1 MIAFILLC
9 YVFVAWLVF
18 AKFKLI
24 PFDLKAKIATTVI
37 GVIVV
42 IGLNIWVNFVH
53 PQSLD
58 VRVFEHVVEISSRL
72 PQPGR
77 VVEVNVEPNV
87 PVKAG
92 APLFKIDPRPY
103 QFEVDRLAAALK
115 EAEQTVPQLEAAY
128 SGAKSQVAEL
138 TAQLDLANRTY
149 ERDLAANKNND
160 GAVSQQQ
167 VDEAKQNAAAA
178 KNAVDAS
185 SAAMEQARIAVEL
198 ADPKIDQLKAQLAS
212 ANLNLEETQLVAPAD
227 GFVTNLT
234 LKPGAIVTP
243 GQPVMSFVYN
253 PEGIVVASFPQEYL
267 RGVEPDDPGRNC
279 PRSLPRRG
287 SHRPCRHGDLGLR
300 RRTARPHRR
309 LADFHLDAA
318 AHSIRRPHGARRR
331 RHGKP
336 PHPSRRRRLRGH
348 LHQASSSTARP
359 AANHPPLV
367 HLAKLHQ
374 VHPVA
379 PGSARGSPSIPIG

>member
-267 RGVEPDDPGRNC
+267 RGVEPDDPVEIALDLYPGEVLTGHVDTVIWASGGGQLAPTGVLPTFTSTQ
-279 PRSLPRRG
+279 PRTRFVVRMVL
-287 SHRPCRHGDLGLR
+287 D
-300 RRTARPHRR
+300 
-309 LADFHLDAA
+309 DAA
-318 AHSIRRPHGARRR
+318 MENRHIPPGA
-331 RHGKP
+331 GGSAAIYTK
-336 PHPSRRRRLRGH
+336 
-348 LHQASSSTARP
+348 QA
-359 AANHPPLV
+359 PPLRV
-367 HLAKLHQ
+367 LRQIILRWYTWLNYIKFTL
-374 VHPVA
+374 
-379 PGSARGSPSIPIG
+379 